1 MHFYKASKKSQYSHS
16 IPHFS
21 VQSTAVDLFKPGSL
35 ESLNYLLKISPRS
48 TSSYSP
54 TSSSSRPITD
64 QYSPN
69 SVSAELNC
77 LSLSS
82 DSGLQTG
89 KVSEMSGYGDN
100 ISTSSVASA
109 TPTSK
114 SLASESGSSAAGGIS
129 KDDIVED
136 DSLTKC
142 DSLEDKEFAKHDS
155 SDMDKTMTTP
165 PTSGGAASG
174 LARNN
179 SVRARASMFQQLEE
193 RMKHGSSPEEK
204 PLPPKVRKGMTKL
217 FLFELIFFFG

>member
-1 MHFYKASKKSQYSHS
+1 M
-16 IPHFS
+16 
-21 VQSTAVDLFKPGSL
+21 DLFKPGSL

-142 DSLEDKEFAKHDS
+142 DSLEDKEFAKHDN

-217 FLFELIFFFG
+217 FLFELIFFFWITVIHHLN